1 METITPTLTKGIQNI
16 LSLFSRATQNTQVRG
31 SYRSTSA
38 QVTLKSNDSRTTKY
52 QVGDIAKQIEK
63 SKIIRETEK
72 TLAEDSSIEAAKEW
86 IKKRTLKHN
95 EITNHEKKT
104 PTNQDSKHKT
114 EGDIKT
120 ENRHTDDKN
129 TTAGPHDEPN
139 ESTENKELDKTK
151 ANNQN
156 TKTIIISNKHA
167 RNYV

>member
-1 METITPTLTKGIQNI
+1 MEQHSSNCYIT
-16 LSLFSRATQNTQVRG
+16 SVS
-31 SYRSTSA
+31 
-38 QVTLKSNDSRTTKY
+38 
-52 QVGDIAKQIEK
+52 
-63 SKIIRETEK
+63 
-72 TLAEDSSIEAAKEW
+72 
-86 IKKRTLKHN
+86 
-95 EITNHEKKT
+95 
-104 PTNQDSKHKT
+104 

-167 RNYV
+167 RNKATQKHSKIITIGNRHYQDNEGRKNENKKEKPDTKEGKENSKQQKRDSKRNYTNENGPKISMTILG